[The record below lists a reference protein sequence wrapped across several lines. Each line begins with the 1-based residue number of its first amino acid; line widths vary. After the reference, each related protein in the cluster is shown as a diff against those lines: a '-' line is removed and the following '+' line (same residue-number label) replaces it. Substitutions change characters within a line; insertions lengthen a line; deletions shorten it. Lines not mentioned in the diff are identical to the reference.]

1 MTKEF
6 DYTKLALY
14 KIAID
19 DGFQYRYIEDAG
31 NYPEDFYAITIDKDC
46 KTNCYELLD
55 MEGGGNIN
63 HLISESNW
71 EKFKEEAKKYFDNN
85 F

>member
-1 MTKEF
+1 MNKEF
-6 DYTKLALY
+6 DYKKIDLY
-14 KIAID
+14 KEAVD
-19 DGFQYRYIEDAG
+19 DGFQYMYMEDAG
-31 NYPEDFYAITIDKDC
+31 NYPEDFYTITIGKNF
-46 KTNCYELLD
+46 KNNHYQLLD